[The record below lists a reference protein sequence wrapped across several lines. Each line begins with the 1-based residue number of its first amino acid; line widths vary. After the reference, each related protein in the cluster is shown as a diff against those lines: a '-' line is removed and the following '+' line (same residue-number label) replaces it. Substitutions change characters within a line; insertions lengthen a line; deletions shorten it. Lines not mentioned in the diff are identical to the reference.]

1 MLRRVQP
8 SSPGWWIV
16 VVLAMACACDADKPD
31 HPEAL
36 DAARPVGRDATVL
49 DAGPPTSATLRVR
62 VTDPESKQP
71 IACKV
76 TFRSSVTTGTPYLG
90 MSDGVGE
97 WLGPNV
103 LGVRD
108 TLYGDPCDFSVP
120 LPIAPI
126 APTAA
131 GTMHFIVSQG
141 IEREVAERD
150 LELKSGQTATL
161 EVELPR
167 AIDTRGYACADFHVH
182 SAPSFD
188 SDVPLDQR
196 LISAVADG
204 LDALAPTDHDVVVDW
219 NAELARANMQGRLT
233 LILGDEVTA
242 DSWAN
247 APQSLGHFAV
257 FPVPLTMDASS
268 YQLQWDTVGSLLARL
283 DQTFPDS
290 LIQVNHPRWDATI
303 GFLTANAFNPLDP
316 TIGERLGLSHL
327 NAIEVWNTHEIDGLG
342 GIGLEGVLQDYFKLI
357 DLGFRLVATGN
368 TDTHELSRQPLGY
381 PRNCIRVA
389 DDSAGGLTADAVLEG
404 LGAGHS
410 IVTSGPWLE
419 VSLAGKGPGETVTRP
434 QSPELEILVDG
445 ASWVPIDHVL
455 VFVNG
460 AMVDSVAVPEV
471 PMRLK
476 VPLSLPEGSSYVM
489 VMVQGDEPLPVNAG
503 VPNQPLRSTAFSN
516 PIWVVPP

>member
-1 MLRRVQP
+1 MA
-8 SSPGWWIV
+8 
-16 VVLAMACACDADKPD
+16 LALTCACDPDKPD
-31 HPEAL
+31 HPEAI
-36 DAARPVGRDATVL
+36 DAARPVDAARPIGRDAAVA
-49 DAGPPTSATLRVR
+49 DAAPPATSALLRVR
-62 VTDPESKQP
+62 VTDPETKQA

-76 TFRSSVTTGTPYLG
+76 SFRSSVLTGTPYLG
-90 MSDGVGE
+90 VSDGVGE

-120 LPIAPI
+120 FPVAP
-126 APTAA
+126 
-131 GTMHFIVSQG
+131 GTMHFTVSQG

-150 LELKSGQTATL
+150 LELTLGETATV

-167 AIDTRGYACADFHVH
+167 AIDTRGFACGDFHVH

-204 LDALAPTDHDVVVDW
+204 LDVIAPTDHDAVVDW
-219 NAELARANMQGRLT
+219 NAELVRANMQGRLT
-233 LILGDEVTA
+233 VILGNEVTA
-242 DSWAN
+242 DTWAN
-247 APQSLGHFAV
+247 APQTLGHFAV
-257 FPVPLTMDASS
+257 FPVPLGLDVRS
-268 YQLQWDTVGSLLARL
+268 YQQQWDTVGSLLERL

-290 LIQVNHPRWDATI
+290 LIQVNHPRWDQGI
-303 GFLTANAFNPLDP
+303 GFLTANAFNPMDP
-316 TIGERLGLSHL
+316 TIGQRLGFSHL
-327 NAIEVWNTHEIDGLG
+327 NAIEVWNTHELDSLG
-342 GIGLEGVLQDYFKLI
+342 GIGLEGVLKDYFDLI

-381 PRNCIRVA
+381 PRNCIRVP
-389 DDSAGGLTADAVLEG
+389 DDSAAGLTPEAVLDG
-404 LGAGHS
+404 LGQGHS

-419 VSLAGKGPGETVTRP
+419 VTMAGKGPGETVTRP
-434 QSPELEILVDG
+434 EAPELEILVDG

-460 AMVDSVAVPEV
+460 TMVDSVAVPAV
-471 PMRLK
+471 PMQLK
-476 VPLSLPEGSSYVM
+476 LPVTLPVGSSYVM
-489 VMVQGDEPLPVNAG
+489 VLVQGDEPLPANAG
-503 VPNQPLRSTAFSN
+503 APNQPLRSTAFSN